1 MGFAALTIC
10 TSCGKEPGTVSPYI
24 EGLSIYN
31 FPVMDGSTS
40 TLPLNTVIACEL
52 LGLNNY
58 SAIYPCLPP
67 KCMPLSVPT
76 RTGCQWYTKFTNGFK
91 LQPEN
96 KAIGKSGYIV
106 N

>member
-58 SAIYPCLPP
+58 SAIHPCLPP
-67 KCMPLSVPT
+67 KYMPLSVPI
-76 RTGCQWYTKFTNGFK
+76 RTGRQWHTKFTNGFK
-91 LQPEN
+91 RQLEN
-96 KAIGKSGYIV
+96 KQLKRADI
-106 N
+106 